1 MRRRFLFFM
10 GPPLLLAAGF
20 ATGLVSI
27 HAPFI
32 SWERMVARLTDN
44 AGHSTSA
51 AHAAPPGRWRPVQAP
66 DTAARPADATLP
78 GDDLE
83 DSSTALDDADFRR
96 RLATL
101 GYLAGHDA
109 APSQSGVIH
118 HDPAAASPGL
128 NLTISGHAAEAR
140 LMDMDGRI
148 LHTWQREFHQVW
160 PRRKKV
166 VRAEGWRRVHLFPD
180 GSLLAIYDGLGLV
193 KLDSRSR
200 VIWSYDGHVHHDL
213 EIQPDGSIY
222 TLTWKAR
229 RRPDLHPGEP
239 ILDDQITILDS
250 DGTWRR
256 DISLLDALEKSPYA
270 SLLAHRG
277 ADTDIFHTNTIEVL
291 DGRFAHL
298 DAAFKAGNIMVAIRY
313 LDTIA
318 IIDPGL
324 GEMVWALSGV
334 TRWPHQPT
342 FLDNGHLLIFDNLG
356 PETHSRV
363 IEIDPITRA
372 IIWNYAGSPARPFF
386 SESCGTAQRL
396 ANGNTL
402 ITESDRGRAFELDP
416 TGRVVW
422 EFLNP
427 ARAGEQGRLIA
438 TLYEVVRLP
447 VDFPTDWASSAPP
460 SSSVP

>member
-1 MRRRFLFFM
+1 MLDRLA
-10 GPPLLLAAGF
+10 GGASQSTPEKNPL
-20 ATGLVSI
+20 
-27 HAPFI
+27 
-32 SWERMVARLTDN
+32 
-44 AGHSTSA
+44 
-51 AHAAPPGRWRPVQAP
+51 PPGRWRPAEP
-66 DTAARPADATLP
+66 TDT
-78 GDDLE
+78 
-83 DSSTALDDADFRR
+83 SLDDPEFRR

-101 GYLAGHDA
+101 GYLAGHDP
-109 APSQSGVIH
+109 APPRSGVVH
-118 HDPAAASPGL
+118 HDPATAFAGL
-128 NLTISGHAAEAR
+128 NLTASGHAAEAH

-148 LHTWQREFHQVW
+148 LHTWRRAFHQVW
-160 PRRKKV
+160 PQREKI
-166 VRAEGWRRVHLFPD
+166 VRAEGWRRVHLFPE

-200 VIWSYDGHVHHDL
+200 VIWSLDRHVHHDL

-222 TLTWKAR
+222 TLTWKER
-229 RRPDLHPGEP
+229 RREDLHPSDP

-256 DISLLDALEKSPYA
+256 DISLLDALENSPFA
-270 SLLAHRG
+270 SLLARRG

-291 DGRFAHL
+291 DGRHAHL
-298 DAAFKAGNIMVAIRY
+298 APAFKAGNIMVALRY

-324 GEMVWALSGV
+324 DEVVWALTGIAH
-334 TRWPHQPT
+334 WPHQPT
-342 FLDNGHLLIFDNLG
+342 FLENGHLLIFDNLG

-363 IEIDPITRA
+363 IEIDPLTWDIT
-372 IIWNYAGSPARPFF
+372 WSYAGSTARPFF

-396 ANGNTL
+396 RNGNTL

-416 TGRVVW
+416 AGRMAW

-427 ARAGEQGRLIA
+427 ARAGEQGQLIA

-447 VDFPTDWASSAPP
+447 PDFPTGWASPASTSP
-460 SSSVP
+460 SVP